1 MPNHNRTPKPI
12 RLLTPKEAAE
22 FLSVSIRTIQRLVIA
37 GDLRAVRISRIM
49 RFRMDDLVCFI
60 ERSNWS

>member
-1 MPNHNRTPKPI
+1 MPNHSRTPKPI

-37 GDLRAVRISRIM
+37 GDLRAVRISKSM
-49 RFRMDDLVCFI
+49 RFRMDDLLHFVD
-60 ERSNWS
+60 RNDWS